1 MNGKIHQNKKG
12 FISYSLFH
20 LFTGAG
26 LCSDF
31 LLPTI
36 PDSHLAASSSLN
48 IAGSN
53 GYTGPDRARLDT
65 KQTTLGNTTI
75 LMGGWA
81 PGSDN
86 KGQYIQVSVDHP
98 WKYYTFNGWMGIWL
112 RQKRLIYTGKCKPP
126 LEILQY

>member
-1 MNGKIHQNKKG
+1 M
-12 FISYSLFH
+12 FTFY

-86 KGQYIQVSVDHP
+86 KGQYIQVS
-98 WKYYTFNGWMGIWL
+98 
-112 RQKRLIYTGKCKPP
+112 TGPP
-126 LEILQY
+126 LVIVQCKGMDGHLAQKIIYR